1 MYRQINLAERNVK
14 WGERG
19 RLVAAAVARG
29 GRSEDGGR
37 RGWMADARRR
47 EGGREEGVREEIDV
61 GGVIAKVDKS
71 WQV

>member
-19 RLVAAAVARG
+19 RLVAAAAAR
-29 GRSEDGGR
+29 DGGR

-61 GGVIAKVDKS
+61 GGVIARVDKS

>member
-1 MYRQINLAERNVK
+1 M
-14 WGERG
+14 
-19 RLVAAAVARG
+19 VAAAVARG

>member
-1 MYRQINLAERNVK
+1 MDE
-14 WGERG
+14 
-19 RLVAAAVARG
+19 AR
-29 GRSEDGGR
+29 DGGR

-61 GGVIAKVDKS
+61 GGVIARVDKS